1 MEAARKPGRGSGRP
15 VVGFAY
21 GWLALAVLV
30 RDGRD
35 GLWDAPFTPEVN
47 FPLEA
52 LVVRRA
58 CDGWKGT
65 GCHVTGVM
73 AFRFLFTTSL
83 ASFQLGLAFFFFTAM
98 G

>member
-1 MEAARKPGRGSGRP
+1 M
-15 VVGFAY
+15 FA
-21 GWLALAVLV
+21 
-30 RDGRD
+30 
-35 GLWDAPFTPEVN
+35 PEVN

-52 LVVRRA
+52 LGVM
-58 CDGWKGT
+58 CNGWKGT

>member
-1 MEAARKPGRGSGRP
+1 M
-15 VVGFAY
+15 
-21 GWLALAVLV
+21 
-30 RDGRD
+30 
-35 GLWDAPFTPEVN
+35 FTPEVN

-52 LVVRRA
+52 LGVM
-58 CDGWKGT
+58 CNGWKGT